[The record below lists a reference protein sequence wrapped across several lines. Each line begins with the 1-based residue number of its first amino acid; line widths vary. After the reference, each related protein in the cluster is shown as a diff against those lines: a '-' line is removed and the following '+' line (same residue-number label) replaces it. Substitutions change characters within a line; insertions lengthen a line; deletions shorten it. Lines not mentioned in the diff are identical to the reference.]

1 MPSPI
6 VAVLTFDHFSPFHC
20 AVPCLIFGDILPG
33 QPLFELRLCC
43 GDASI
48 HSHSTQ
54 GFTIQA
60 PYGLE
65 GLTEA
70 DIIVIPFWHDPAVR
84 PPVALLDALIA
95 AIPADIAFAP
105 SAQRRIFGSAQPAFA
120 SAAARRLACLVL
132 RPGVLTVSAWDAELA
147 WPLASVDL
155 ALRRAGWDQDPGW
168 LPWLGRSL
176 RWRFGDA
183 S

>member
-1 MPSPI
+1 MMIALRREDANAMPSPI

-60 PYGLE
+60 PYVSTP
-65 GLTEA
+65 TEN
-70 DIIVIPFWHDPAVR
+70 
-84 PPVALLDALIA
+84 
-95 AIPADIAFAP
+95 
-105 SAQRRIFGSAQPAFA
+105 
-120 SAAARRLACLVL
+120 
-132 RPGVLTVSAWDAELA
+132 
-147 WPLASVDL
+147 
-155 ALRRAGWDQDPGW
+155 
-168 LPWLGRSL
+168 
-176 RWRFGDA
+176 
-183 S
+183 

>member
-6 VAVLTFDHFSPFHC
+6 VAVVTFDHFSPFHC

-70 DIIVIPFWHDPAVR
+70 DIIVIPFWHDPAAR
-84 PPVALLDALIA
+84 PPAALLDAMIADPILIER
-95 AIPADIAFAP
+95 PLVETEK
-105 SAQRRIFGSAQPAFA
+105 GV
-120 SAAARRLACLVL
+120 RLCRPQDVVL
-132 RPGVLTVSAWDAELA
+132 EIL
-147 WPLASVDL
+147 
-155 ALRRAGWDQDPGW
+155 
-168 LPWLGRSL
+168 
-176 RWRFGDA
+176 
-183 S
+183 